1 MRQTQTPPPGAALVA
16 WRQSHPVALVTGTST
31 GYMLHRVVDEEEL
44 PPVFGDTQFRT
55 RHDAGDAACGRA
67 TERCVAA
74 TDFLTELVVDMIHF
88 FATLGEEY
96 DEGTFFADDDAW
108 TFQRIRIFDASFT

>member
-1 MRQTQTPPPGAALVA
+1 MFLSMSKLKSVR
-16 WRQSHPVALVTGTST
+16 
-31 GYMLHRVVDEEEL
+31 
-44 PPVFGDTQFRT
+44 PPVFGDTQFAALR
-55 RHDAGDAACGRA
+55 RDAACGRA

-96 DEGTFFADDDAW
+96 DVGNFFADDDAW